1 MANTIRLV
9 FCRKRSV
16 FLAAALLIGWVFMS
30 FGDNTWLTHAG
41 AASYPRERAG
51 KEPSIRVGVVA
62 DALTGPTEGGS
73 PPVDRAPVGAVR
85 WLPHSNL
92 NINYARGDFSDTERG
107 EFHAA
112 VALWQQALAQI
123 DVGIVLSDGGEID
136 KDLEPVQSQIIVKR
150 ANSMDSGHYGKIVAF
165 TRPDNHVGCAFI
177 LIRGSLHERAS
188 LRKTMLHELGHAFGL
203 SDCPGC
209 RSGVTVMNY
218 FFRESIMGLKIGGS
232 GSRISDRPTAG
243 DISQVATGYRESLPA
258 ASRQNGEDEFAR
270 TLDSTLDLSAAY
282 LKPAPA
288 LEPNQLMLASYLP
301 AVPARSL
308 DMSGEPRI
316 VKSSPGGGANLL
328 PSVEREPRQGI
339 LTAVEKT
346 EFESYIPTVLRNE
359 AATMM
364 ALNDYTF
371 RRDVRIQTID
381 SKGRVSGEY
390 HRISDVL
397 FDDSGARIERGL
409 SLPNPTL
416 RKLMVS
422 SEYVEDFSGAQ
433 LKGFELAKRDHY
445 RIEPFMMDTI
455 DGISMRVYRITPLNL
470 NAERAAQA
478 RVFYG
483 FAWVNQKTGKI
494 VKIKGCALPDD
505 KQRYPLFET
514 QRELIDGVH
523 LFPTLTVADD
533 HLVFASH
540 SVHVR
545 MLITYTNYK
554 KFASTVKIT
563 EVDGED

>member
-1 MANTIRLV
+1 
-9 FCRKRSV
+9 
-16 FLAAALLIGWVFMS
+16 MS
-30 FGDNTWLTHAG
+30 FGHNAWLTHAG

-51 KEPSIRVGVVA
+51 KEPSIPVGVVA
-62 DALTGPTEGGS
+62 DTLTGPTEGGS
-73 PPVDRAPVGAVR
+73 PPVDRASVGAVR
-85 WLPHSNL
+85 WLPHSDL
-92 NINYARGDFSDTERG
+92 NISYARGDFSDTERA
-107 EFHAA
+107 EFHVA

-123 DVGIVLSDGGEID
+123 SVGIVLSDGGEID
-136 KDLEPVQSQIIVKR
+136 KDVDPVRSQIIVKR

-165 TRPDNHVGCAFI
+165 TRQGNHVECAFI

-188 LRKTMLHELGHAFGL
+188 LRKTLLHELGHAFGL
-203 SDCPGC
+203 SDCPSC

-218 FFRESIMGLKIGGS
+218 FYQQSIMGLKIGGS

-243 DISQVATGYRESLPA
+243 DIFQVATGYRESLPGA
-258 ASRQNGEDEFAR
+258 TSRNGEDESELTGRMVAADGSA
-270 TLDSTLDLSAAY
+270 TTGHSTLNIVAPY
-282 LKPAPA
+282 LKSAPAPGA
-288 LEPNQLMLASYLP
+288 HHSTIASYVTPPP
-301 AVPARSL
+301 A
-308 DMSGEPRI
+308 E
-316 VKSSPGGGANLL
+316 KANTLT
-328 PSVEREPRQGI
+328 SVERERQQGV
-339 LTAVEKT
+339 LTDVEKT
-346 EFESYIPTVLRNE
+346 EFESYIPTVLGNE

-381 SKGRVSGEY
+381 SKGCVSGEY

-409 SLPNPTL
+409 SLPNSTL

-422 SEYVEDFSGAQ
+422 PEYVEDFSGAQ

-455 DGISMRVYRITPLNL
+455 DGIRMRVYRITPLNL

-540 SVHVR
+540 IVHIR

-554 KFASTVKIT
+554 RFASTVKIT
-563 EVDGED
+563 EVDGEG